1 MNVSLY
7 LLMIS
12 FIPVID
18 ALIQVRIGSG
28 SGGSGRGARFLGI
41 GGVVSSLTAPG
52 NELLLVIVVILLI
65 ALVVL
70 TALTIREYILLK
82 KKK

>member
-1 MNVSLY
+1 MN
-7 LLMIS
+7 S

-28 SGGSGRGARFLGI
+28 SGGSGGGRFSGIRGTI
-41 GGVVSSLTAPG
+41 SSLTAPG
-52 NELLLVIVVILLI
+52 NELLLAIVVILLI
-65 ALVVL
+65 ALAVL

-82 KKK
+82 KKKPQ

>member
-1 MNVSLY
+1 MN
-7 LLMIS
+7 I

-18 ALIQVRIGSG
+18 ALIQVRVGGG
-28 SGGSGRGARFLGI
+28 SGGSGRGARFSGI
-41 GGVVSSLTAPG
+41 GGAVSSLTAPG
-52 NELLLVIVVILLI
+52 NELLLALVIILLI
-65 ALVVL
+65 ALAVL